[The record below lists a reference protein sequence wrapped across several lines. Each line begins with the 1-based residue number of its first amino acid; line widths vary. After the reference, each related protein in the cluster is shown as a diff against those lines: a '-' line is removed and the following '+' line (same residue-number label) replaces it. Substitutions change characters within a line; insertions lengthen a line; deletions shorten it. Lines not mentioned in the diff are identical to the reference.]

1 MGKKH
6 KHAPH
11 ENLERWVVSY
21 ADFMTL
27 LFAVFT
33 ALFAMAK
40 AELADQKDVVEGIR
54 QGFVDQSLI
63 AGIKSI
69 MQGQSAPNDNPNPLS
84 QERGEGEGLMGDY
97 KMLLPQKGQVEED
110 EQNPVGEEGLDAL
123 YNKLVDELKE
133 INEALKEGAQI
144 AAGGGSGE
152 GKASGSG
159 DGKGKGPSE
168 EAGKGKGK
176 GAGEGAGG
184 SLGEGKGAQGK
195 PTLLE
200 DGSGHGSSVGAD
212 SGKGSGAGK
221 GHGQAHGSGSG
232 GSGSGKGSEQAS
244 GQGSGAS
251 TGSGKGHGG
260 SHGQGQGGGKGVT
273 TQGAETDASKQG
285 MNDVEVSADKRGV
298 RIRFDSRILF
308 HSGSAKLRPEAHKAL
323 QHIAKRLE
331 KYKGKYLIQVE
342 GHTDSEKIR
351 SLVYP
356 SNWELSTARASS
368 VVRLF
373 IREFKYPPAVM
384 SAAGYGD
391 SRPIGDN
398 KTVEGRSKNRR
409 IEFLLFT
416 DPEEAK
422 QHQGKKTPQEKK
434 KAAQKKKPKPKP
446 SRLQKQLLQ
455 KITVQDDNQPVKVIL
470 MQTDG
475 QTGQVMS
482 QKEWPVKVGGTSHQH
497 ASHRG
502 SDSGTSDHLAPHAAE
517 RIPFDEGH
525 GHDSHGGHH

>member
-69 MQGQSAPNDNPNPLS
+69 IQGKSAPNDNPNPLS
-84 QERGEGEGLMGDY
+84 SDKGAGDGIMGDF
-97 KMLLPQKGQVEED
+97 KMLVPQKGQVNED
-110 EQNPVGEEGLDAL
+110 DQNPVGEEGLDAL
-123 YNKLVDELKE
+123 YNKLIEELKD
-133 INEALKEGAQI
+133 INNAIKEGASI
-144 AAGGGSGE
+144 AEGGTGS
-152 GKASGSG
+152 SS
-159 DGKGKGPSE
+159 
-168 EAGKGKGK
+168 EAGKGEGK

-184 SLGEGKGAQGK
+184 SLGEGKGKHGK
-195 PTLLE
+195 PTLNE
-200 DGSGHGSSVGAD
+200 DGAG
-212 SGKGSGAGK
+212 GKGSGDKGTGNESGDAG
-221 GHGQAHGSGSG
+221 GHGD
-232 GSGSGKGSEQAS
+232 
-244 GQGSGAS
+244 GA
-251 TGSGKGHGG
+251 
-260 SHGQGQGGGKGVT
+260 QGQGGHTQGGGGKAAGGT
-273 TQGAETDASKQG
+273 TTDGAETDASKQG
-285 MNDVEVSADKRGV
+285 MNNVEVSADKRGV

-308 HSGSAKLRPEAHKAL
+308 HSGSAKLRPEAKKAL

-351 SLVYP
+351 SAVYP
-356 SNWELSTARASS
+356 SNWELSGARASS

-373 IREFKYPPAVM
+373 IRDFGYPSAVM

-391 SRPIGDN
+391 SRPIATN
-398 KTVEGRSKNRR
+398 KTTEGRAKNRR

-416 DPEEAK
+416 DPEHAK
-422 QHQGKKTPQEKK
+422 EHQGKKTSSE
-434 KAAQKKKPKPKP
+434 KKKPKTEPQKP
-446 SRLQKQLLQ
+446 SRLQQQLIQ
-455 KITVQDDNQPVKVIL
+455 KVTVQDDDQPVKVIL
-470 MQTDG
+470 MQTDKES
-475 QTGQVMS
+475 GQVTS
-482 QKEWPVKVGGTSHQH
+482 QKEWPIQVGGSSHQQAGH
-497 ASHRG
+497 HESV
-502 SDSGTSDHLAPHAAE
+502 SGTSDQLAPHATD
-517 RIPFDEGH
+517 RIPFDENEHRGDH
-525 GHDSHGGHH
+525 GSHH